1 MRFSVQF
8 GMDAECVS
16 VHNLGQM
23 LCLLQC
29 SVWELCCV
37 FFVVQFG
44 TDAVGIF
51 SVQFGIDAECVS
63 VLSLGIM
70 LCVFQSTV

>member
-8 GMDAECVS
+8 GM
-16 VHNLGQM
+16 
-23 LCLLQC
+23 
-29 SVWELCCV
+29 
-37 FFVVQFG
+37 
-44 TDAVGIF
+44 
-51 SVQFGIDAECVS
+51 DAECVS